1 MISYIKT
8 DNHSKYHPDDAFCGN
23 IAPYEM
29 AHLEYLVDQ
38 LTDEELK
45 KLVTRLGIYFL
56 SNDVPRDLY
65 ERVISEAS
73 TVDFYQDYHRILEE
87 SNKKN
92 K

>member
-1 MISYIKT
+1 
-8 DNHSKYHPDDAFCGN
+8 
-23 IAPYEM
+23 M

-45 KLVTRLGIYFL
+45 KLVIKLGIYFL

-73 TVDFYQDYHRILEE
+73 REYFYREYHRILEE
-87 SNKKN
+87 RNKKN

>member
-1 MISYIKT
+1 
-8 DNHSKYHPDDAFCGN
+8 
-23 IAPYEM
+23 M

-56 SNDVPRDLY
+56 SNDVPRDPY

-73 TVDFYQDYHRILEE
+73 REDFYRDYHRILEE